1 MVKNRLVIHLGACVR
16 ELRQE
21 AGLSQVELAER
32 CGFYQTYL
40 SRLERGIAN
49 PTLHAMEVVAN
60 TLGLT
65 LTSCS
70 TGSGRGM
77 PVKAGPGTGQALL
90 PAPTG
95 PMGLCEAA
103 RALTSLFAPARPG
116 TGKAAAGPG
125 LRARRPCFPR

>member
-65 LTSCS
+65 LYELFDRVRARDARE
-70 TGSGRGM
+70 GRTRDG
-77 PVKAGPGTGQALL
+77 AG
-90 PAPTG
+90 
-95 PMGLCEAA
+95 
-103 RALTSLFAPARPG
+103 FAPGADG
-116 TGKAAAGPG
+116 ADGAV
-125 LRARRPCFPR
+125 